1 MAASNDNG
9 PMKPSPVAAALAGLA
24 ALAVAMGIGRFA
36 FTPILPMMQAD
47 GSIDLVRGGWLASAN
62 YAGYLAGGLSAMAWR
77 GRMVVPIRAGL
88 VLVAVATLAMALPA
102 GIGAW
107 LALRAVAGIASAW
120 VLVFTSAAI
129 LQRLDEAST
138 HERAALPGVLYA
150 GVGVGV
156 TVAGVVCAA
165 ALAAPNPAATSW
177 IAVGAIACAATFAL
191 WNRFPGSVAPR
202 RQASAA
208 AFLPPATW
216 ALAACYAAFGF
227 GYIIPATFL
236 SAMAREAAHGG
247 FLYAASWPLFGAA
260 AAVSTWAV
268 TRKGARVKP
277 RTLWA
282 AGHAV
287 MAGGVA
293 AAALSTGIAAVIA
306 CGLLVGGTFM
316 VVTMAGMQD
325 ARRMAGPHAPRMLA
339 AMTSA
344 FALGQIA
351 GPLAVSALAASGSAY
366 RIALWCAAALLLA
379 TAIILQLL
387 PRTRTP

>member
-1 MAASNDNG
+1 
-9 PMKPSPVAAALAGLA
+9 MKPSPLAAALAGLA

-47 GSIDLVRGGWLASAN
+47 GRIDLVRGGWLASAN
-62 YAGYLAGGLSAMAWR
+62 YAGYLAGGLTAMAWR
-77 GRMVVPIRAGL
+77 GRTVVPIRAGL
-88 VLVAVATLAMALPA
+88 VLVAVTTLAMALPA

-107 LALRAVAGIASAW
+107 LALRALAGIGSAW

-129 LQRLDEAST
+129 LQRLDDAPV

-150 GVGVGV
+150 GVGTGIAL
-156 TVAGVVCAA
+156 AGIVCAA
-165 ALAAPNPAATSW
+165 ALGAADPATASW
-177 IAVGAIACAATFAL
+177 ITVGAIAFAATSAL
-191 WNRFPGSVAPR
+191 WNRFPESAAPR
-202 RQASAA
+202 REARAP
-208 AFLPPATW
+208 AFLPPTAW

-247 FLYAASWPLFGAA
+247 SLYAASWPVFGVA

-268 TRKGARVKP
+268 TRKGARLAP
-277 RTLWA
+277 RALWA
-282 AGHAV
+282 AGHIV

-293 AAALSTGIAAVIA
+293 VAALSTGIVAVLA

-325 ARRMAGPHAPRMLA
+325 ARRVAGPHAPRMLA

-351 GPLAVSALAASGSAY
+351 GPLAVSALAASGNAY
-366 RIALWCAAALLLA
+366 RIALWCAAALLVASGL
-379 TAIILQLL
+379 ILPLL
-387 PRTRTP
+387 PGSPRP

>member
-1 MAASNDNG
+1 MLASNDNG
-9 PMKPSPVAAALAGLA
+9 RMKPSPLHAALAGLA

-62 YAGYLAGGLSAMAWR
+62 YAGYLAGGLTAMAWR
-77 GRMVVPIRAGL
+77 GRAIVAIRAGL
-88 VLVAVATLAMALPA
+88 VLVAVTTLAMALPA
-102 GIGAW
+102 GLGAW
-107 LALRAVAGIASAW
+107 LALRALAGVASAW

-129 LQRLDEAST
+129 LLRLDEANA

-150 GVGVGV
+150 GVGAGIAL
-156 TVAGVVCAA
+156 AGVVCAA
-165 ALAAPNPAATSW
+165 ALGAPDPATTSW
-177 IAVGAIACAATFAL
+177 IAVGAIACVVTLAL
-191 WNRFPGSVAPR
+191 WNRFPESFAPR
-202 RQASAA
+202 RDARAPAA
-208 AFLPPATW
+208 LPAMAW
-216 ALAACYAAFGF
+216 WLAACYAAFGF

-268 TRKGARVKP
+268 TRKGARLAP

-282 AGHAV
+282 AGHVV

-293 AAALSTGIAAVIA
+293 VAALSNGIVAVIA

-325 ARRMAGPHAPRMLA
+325 ARRMAGPQAPRMLA

-351 GPLAVSALAASGSAY
+351 GPLAVSALAASGNAY
-366 RIALWCAAALLLA
+366 RIALWCAAALLVA
-379 TAIILQLL
+379 SAIILQLL
-387 PRTRTP
+387 PRTRPP